1 MVRSV
6 NDIKL
11 AITKSFLASETLVKI
26 YGLDQNKTFEE
37 QFSKVSFESV
47 FFDIV
52 AIALFVFENIL
63 DKHYSDV
70 TQKLTEEKAHTA
82 RWYRS
87 KALAF
92 QFGFDLVVDSDE
104 FNNAGYTAE
113 QIDDSKIVKYAAV
126 VESENDSRLIVKI
139 AGETD
144 GELNR
149 LNEQQVT
156 SFKSYM
162 LDHVRDAGVK
172 ITVINYEADKL
183 FLDLQINYDPLVLS
197 SNGQHLINAN
207 YPVVDAIKAYMKE
220 LPFNGELVLAH
231 LVDKLQQVEGVLI
244 PTIMSASTSWIDE
257 NTNSYGDPIGI
268 AVKAIPVS
276 GYFKVESFDNIRY
289 VV

>member
-1 MVRSV
+1 MPRTPEIIQ
-6 NDIKL
+6 NTLL
-11 AITKSFLASETLVKI
+11 AEKANKPELAGLTSTSKTAIWRLII
-26 YGLDQNKTFEE
+26 YIMSIAIYAFE
-37 QFSKVSFESV
+37 V
-47 FFDIV
+47 
-52 AIALFVFENIL
+52 IL

-92 QFGFDLVVDSDE
+92 QFGFDLIVDSDE
-104 FNNAGYTAE
+104 FNNTNYTTE
-113 QIDDSKIVKYAAV
+113 QISESKIVKYAAV
-126 VESENDSRLIVKI
+126 VEAENDSRLIVKI

-144 GELNR
+144 GELKR
-149 LNEQQVT
+149 LNEQQVA
-156 SFKSYM
+156 SFKTYM
-162 LDHVRDAGVK
+162 QEVRDAGVK
-172 ITVINYEADKL
+172 LTVINYEADKL
-183 FLDLQINYDPLVLS
+183 YLDLQINYDPLVLS

-257 NTNSYGDPIGI
+257 NTNSYGDAIGI
-268 AVKAIPVS
+268 SVKAIPVS
-276 GYFKVESFDNIRY
+276 GYFKVESFENIKY

>member
-1 MVRSV
+1 MRVIS
-6 NDIKL
+6 DIKL
-11 AITKSFLASETLVKI
+11 AITKSFIANETFAKI
-26 YGLDQNKTFEE
+26 YGLDQSKSFED

-47 FFDIV
+47 LFDIMSI
-52 AIALFVFENIL
+52 AIYAFEVIL

-104 FNNAGYTAE
+104 FNNTGYSAE
-113 QIDDSKIVKYAAV
+113 QIEASKIVKYSAV
-126 VESENDSRLIVKI
+126 VEAENDSRLIVKI

-149 LNEQQVT
+149 LNEQQVA
-156 SFKSYM
+156 SFKTYM
-162 LDHVRDAGVK
+162 QEVRDAGVK
-172 ITVINYEADKL
+172 LTVINYEADKL

-197 SNGQHLINAN
+197 ANGQHLINAN
-207 YPVVDAIKAYMKE
+207 FPVVDAIKAYMKE

-231 LVDKLQQVEGVLI
+231 LVDKLQQVEGVRI

>member
-1 MVRSV
+1 MRTLEQIQNS
-6 NDIKL
+6 I
-11 AITKSFLASETLVKI
+11 LASRKDTALEGLTSTSKTAIWRLFI
-26 YGLDQNKTFEE
+26 YVMSYAIYAFE
-37 QFSKVSFESV
+37 
-47 FFDIV
+47 I
-52 AIALFVFENIL
+52 IL

-104 FNNAGYTAE
+104 FNNTGYSAE
-113 QIDDSKIVKYAAV
+113 QIEASKIVKYSAV
-126 VESENDSRLIVKI
+126 VEAENDSRLIVKI

-149 LNEQQVT
+149 LNEQEVA
-156 SFKSYM
+156 SFKTYM
-162 LDHVRDAGVK
+162 QEVRDAGVK
-172 ITVINYEADKL
+172 LTVINYEADKL
-183 FLDLQINYDPLVLS
+183 FLDLQINYDPLVLTA
-197 SNGQHLINAN
+197 NGQHLINAN
-207 YPVVDAIKAYMKE
+207 FPVVDAIKAYMKE

-231 LVDKLQQVEGVLI
+231 LIDKLQQVEGVRI

>member
-1 MVRSV
+1 MVRSL

-47 FFDIV
+47 CFDIV
-52 AIALFVFENIL
+52 AIAIYVFENIL

-70 TQKLTEEKAHTA
+70 TQKLTEEKSHTA

-104 FNNAGYTAE
+104 FNNDGYTAE
-113 QIDDSKIVKYAAV
+113 QIDNSKIGKYAAV
-126 VESENDSRLIVKI
+126 VESESDSRLIVKI

-149 LNEQQVT
+149 LNEQQVA
-156 SFKSYM
+156 SFKTYM
-162 LDHVRDAGVK
+162 QEVRDAGVK
-172 ITVINYEADKL
+172 LTVINYEADKL

-207 YPVVDAIKAYMKE
+207 FPVVDAIKAYMKE

-276 GYFKVESFDNIRY
+276 G
-289 VV
+289 

>member
-1 MVRSV
+1 MVRTLEQIQNSIFTARK
-6 NDIKL
+6 DTALEGLTSTSKT
-11 AITKSFLASETLVKI
+11 AIWRLFI
-26 YGLDQNKTFEE
+26 YIMSYAIYAFE
-37 QFSKVSFESV
+37 V
-47 FFDIV
+47 
-52 AIALFVFENIL
+52 IL

-92 QFGFDLVVDSDE
+92 QFGFDLIFDTDE
-104 FNNAGYTAE
+104 FNNTGYTAE

-126 VESENDSRLIVKI
+126 VESESDSRLIVKI

-244 PTIMSASTSWIDE
+244 PTIMNASTSWIDE

-268 AVKAIPVS
+268 AVKSIPVS
-276 GYFKVESFDNIRY
+276 GYFKVESFENISY

>member
-1 MVRSV
+1 MRVIS
-6 NDIKL
+6 DIKL
-11 AITKSFLASETLVKI
+11 AITKSFIANEIFAKI
-26 YGLDQNKTFEE
+26 YGLDQSKSFED

-47 FFDIV
+47 LFDIMSI
-52 AIALFVFENIL
+52 AIYAFEVIL

-92 QFGFDLVVDSDE
+92 QFGFDLIVDSDE
-104 FNNAGYTAE
+104 FNNTNYTSE
-113 QIDDSKIVKYAAV
+113 QVLESKIVKYAAV
-126 VESENDSRLIVKI
+126 VEAENDSRLIVKI

-149 LNEQQVT
+149 LNEQQVA
-156 SFKSYM
+156 SFKTYM
-162 LDHVRDAGVK
+162 QEIRDAGVK
-172 ITVINYEADKL
+172 LTVINYEADKL

-197 SNGQHLINAN
+197 ANGQHLINAN
-207 YPVVDAIKAYMKE
+207 YPVVDAIKTYMKE

-257 NTNSYGDPIGI
+257 NTNSYGDAIGI